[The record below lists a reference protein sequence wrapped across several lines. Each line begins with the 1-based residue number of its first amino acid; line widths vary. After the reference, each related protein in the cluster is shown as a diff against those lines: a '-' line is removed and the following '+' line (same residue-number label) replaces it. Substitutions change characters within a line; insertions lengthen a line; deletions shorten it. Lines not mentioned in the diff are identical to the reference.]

1 MLYPRFFH
9 ASNGSRTRDPV
20 VFQIATSLMMVSFM
34 TGMLFWQSEE
44 QVERETTFVLDSPA
58 DEVDANPVSTEPTP
72 KDEVEQTKIS
82 NAALLTADDSMG
94 MGWGSGSLK
103 ENIDAISKLTAMI
116 RKRPSSN
123 TYCKRAWVYYEV
135 GYYKSAVK
143 DATRA
148 IRLNPKNALA
158 YEARANAYSSLGQ
171 WTKAERDN
179 LNAERYSTN
188 R

>member
-9 ASNGSRTRDPV
+9 ASNGSRTRNPV
-20 VFQIATSLMMVSFM
+20 VFPIATSLMTLSFM

-44 QVERETTFVLDSPA
+44 KIEREITFDPDSPA
-58 DEVDANPVSTEPTP
+58 VQVDANQTSTEPTST
-72 KDEVEQTKIS
+72 DEVEPTKIS

-103 ENIDAISKLTAMI
+103 ENINAISKLTAMI
-116 RKRPSSN
+116 RKHPSSN

-179 LNAERYSTN
+179 QKAERYSTN